1 MGMEL
6 GERAE
11 YENKFQAKSTLLNP
25 LSPEALNFADDMTM
39 KFINTAAAGGL
50 LYTNAFSASLGDTAY
65 APGDVDSQELDVL
78 EESNDKSIK
87 DMLDLHKHVPK

>member
-1 MGMEL
+1 
-6 GERAE
+6 
-11 YENKFQAKSTLLNP
+11 
-25 LSPEALNFADDMTM
+25 MTM

-87 DMLDLHKHVPK
+87 DMLDLHKHVPKWRDELPIKQRFPPRRQSTLIHN